1 MKNER
6 LLHLHYMLADHWK
19 ALNQLLKIDPD
30 INRIYTFSS
39 AQFKSMRDYLRKNPL
54 NLLLSCKHQLLPLVY
69 AI

>member
-1 MKNER
+1 MNVKNER

-39 AQFKSMRDYLRKNPL
+39 AQFKKYAG
-54 NLLLSCKHQLLPLVY
+54 LSSEKIL
-69 AI
+69 